1 MEKVSVTIKPDG
13 TVVLEGHGF
22 EGKSCVEALEEIARM
37 LGTVTAITHKA
48 EYHRVPRASRR
59 QTQGQGQG
67 E

>member
-1 MEKVSVTIKPDG
+1 MEKVTVVVNPDG

-22 EGKSCVEALEEIARM
+22 EGKSCVAALEEIARM
-37 LGTVTAITHKA
+37 LGTVTTVTHKA